1 MERQVTHYLV
11 HQPGTNLHEEFETYH
26 EAWEFSESHFRNGHG
41 VAIVEQFKKH
51 IETN

>member
-1 MERQVTHYLV
+1 MEVTYYLV
-11 HQPGTNLHEEFETYH
+11 HQPGSDLHKEFETYH
-26 EAWEFSESHFRNGHG
+26 EAWMFSETHFKNGHG